1 VKVRVIAATN
11 RDLTEMI
18 RQGKF
23 REDLFYRLNV
33 IPLKT
38 PALAEH
44 PEDVPALVLHFAES
58 FARTNNYRP
67 KRFTDDALMAL
78 AARPWPGNVRELK
91 NHVERLMI
99 MTDGDVVD
107 SVDVE
112 VPGEARAEGPVVVRG
127 GRVVR
132 EGETETAPE
141 GSLPEPSLATASGAT
156 VPNEAWT
163 RLLAVK
169 TLQDF
174 QDEAEK
180 LYIVAKLAENGG
192 NVTRTAEA
200 VETPRSNLYKKMDRY
215 GLKKREEGTA

>member
-1 VKVRVIAATN
+1 MKVRVVAATN

-23 REDLFYRLNV
+23 REDLYYRLAV

-44 PEDVPALVLHFAES
+44 PEDVPALVLHFAEL

-67 KRFTDDALMAL
+67 KRFTDEALMAL

-107 SVDVE
+107 AADVDGA
-112 VPGEARAEGPVVVRG
+112 PEARAEGAVVVRG

-132 EGETETAPE
+132 EGD
-141 GSLPEPSLATASGAT
+141 PEPPAGVAESREAAPPAGEAGDGA
-156 VPNEAWT
+156 VWG
-163 RLLAVK
+163 RLLGIK
-169 TLQDF
+169 TLQEF

-180 LYIVAKLAENGG
+180 LFLVAKLAENGG

-215 GLKKREEGTA
+215 GLKKREEGA